1 MKNLLGINSNCIND
15 QMPEFLET
23 ETLKIIKDVGFDGF
37 FSSKFTLKEAEELKI
52 TADKLGLKFF
62 SIHAPFKHINTIW
75 EKGEDYKV
83 VFENLKTSVNTASLL
98 GVKTVVVHVS
108 STWRPPQISRIG
120 LERFK
125 ELAEFSKDKKVNLA
139 FENLRVKE
147 YLDTVLESLKNYE
160 NVGFCYDFG
169 HESCFSAQKNLFL
182 PLYGK
187 ILLATHIHDNYGRT
201 IVDDSLKDD
210 LHYIPLDG
218 DIDYKPIIN
227 GIKNLDISVPLT
239 LELAK
244 NAKESYKTL
253 TPYEFIT
260 LAFKR
265 LIKIINL

>member
-15 QMPEFLET
+15 QTPDFLET
-23 ETLKIIKDVGFDGF
+23 ETLKIIKDVGFNGF
-37 FSSKFTLKEAEELKI
+37 FTSKFTLKEAEELKL
-52 TADKLGLKFF
+52 TADKLGLEFF
-62 SIHAPFKHINTIW
+62 SIHAPFKHINTLW
-75 EKGEDYKV
+75 EKGEDYKIV
-83 VFENLKTSVNTASLL
+83 LENLKTSVNTASIL

-108 STWRPPQISRIG
+108 STWRPPKISKIG

-147 YLDTVLESLKNYE
+147 YLDVVLKSLKDYK

-187 ILLATHIHDNYGRT
+187 MLLATHIHDNFGRT
-201 IVDDSLKDD
+201 IIDDSIKDD

-218 DIDYKPIIN
+218 DIDYKPIIK
-227 GIKNLDISVPLT
+227 GIKELSSSVPLT
-239 LELAK
+239 LEVAK
-244 NAKESYKTL
+244 NAKKSYKEL
-253 TPYEFIT
+253 SPKEFIT
-260 LAFKR
+260 LAFNR
-265 LIKIINL
+265 LKQIINL